1 MRKLTNIKDYDSY
14 VEHLLDESLL
24 DGSQSACNKAFLNLG
39 TITFADGSSV
49 TSREIVQ
56 AVEEAL
62 AYLRSDYRKTFIF
75 GDETLNIVYLAHSN
89 KYKTMAVDAHMNM
102 YLNAGFVF
110 HVLKMDKI
118 LIASVIM
125 HEVFHALFKHI
136 ERGKNWLVA
145 KGKPQNDQTWH
156 DTNLAADVEVNRTLT
171 KIGIIDEDRLI
182 NEIGGMYLKSNTRD
196 IVPMEQILDDEE
208 LMNKLRSMCPP
219 PADPEHPVKET
230 IRTTEEWD
238 QGYKDAW
245 TKIADLIKKHGYKK
259 VWQKLQ
265 DEGII
270 NSVGEITSKKV
281 IDDMK
286 GLEFLQVKSYTEFIN
301 EGAEEKPGQTY
312 EDGYNTAFGKLIETI
327 KQAIEGNEG
336 GGPEGPEGPEGP
348 QIKSNLK
355 NDDLPQ
361 IELPLPPGGKGGK
374 GGDGVPQNI
383 KNTNPENQKSD
394 SNSGNNDQNQ
404 DSQES
409 EGNKDHQ
416 AGSKQAGKGG
426 QGKSSDQLS
435 DSDVNQLA
443 DDIEKREQSGKS
455 HKGISDAEFGNEKQK
470 GESQG
475 NGEGKDEKDG
485 QDGTDK
491 KSIGGTGSFQEEG
504 LSDADLKESGY
515 SDEDIEEINKIREKN
530 KSKNSKERLEE
541 VVEKQKKAL
550 SSGHILKR
558 YLDAIEVESAK
569 YKNIWKKI
577 LDKFLAKR
585 TRRAGKDKATGSND
599 WLNKR
604 HIARGE
610 YAIHRKQQAQD
621 PQDINVY
628 VDVSGSVDMELLE
641 IICQSLV
648 VYMDTYQ
655 YSGINICPWA
665 STNNGVFSVDP
676 SKHKDKKEV
685 VKEIL
690 SIVSTGVEQCC
701 GGTDSKAAISAI
713 LDGVEKSLDDKR
725 KKIKDD
731 VHIVITDGYFD
742 YENIEAKMKASIQR
756 AFGRGDVSDIV
767 PKNTFWMLYDTMEQY
782 RREWENEIQ
791 KGTLIFINT
800 EVVKNNK

>member
-1 MRKLTNIKDYDSY
+1 MRKLLNIKDYDTF

-49 TSREIVQ
+49 TTREIVQ
-56 AVEEAL
+56 VVEEAL
-62 AYLRSDYRKTFIF
+62 SYLRAQYRKTFIF
-75 GDETLNIVYLAHSN
+75 GDETLNIVYLAHSK
-89 KYKTMAVDAHMNM
+89 KYKTMAVDSHMNM

-110 HVLKMDKI
+110 HNLKMDKI
-118 LIASVIM
+118 LIASVIL
-125 HEVFHALFKHI
+125 HEVFHALFNHI
-136 ERGKNWLVA
+136 ERGKNWMVS
-145 KGKPQNDQTWH
+145 KGKPQNEQAWH
-156 DTNLAADVEVNRTLT
+156 DLNLAADVEVNRTLT

-182 NEIGGMYLKSNTRD
+182 NEIKGMYLKSDTKD
-196 IVPMEQILDDEE
+196 IVPMEQILNDEV

-219 PADPEHPVKET
+219 PADPEQATKET
-230 IRTTEEWD
+230 IQTTEEWD

-245 TKIADLIKKHGYKK
+245 TKIAELIKKYGYKK

-270 NSVGEITSKKV
+270 NSVGEIISKKV

-286 GLEFLQVKSYTEFIN
+286 GLEFLQIKSYNEFIN
-301 EGAEEKPGQTY
+301 EGVEEKPGQTY
-312 EDGYNTAFGKLIETI
+312 EDGYDTAFGKLINSI
-327 KQAIEGNEG
+327 KQAIEGKDGEEG
-336 GGPEGPEGPEGP
+336 YPGPQGP

-361 IELPLPPGGKGGK
+361 IELPLPPGGDDGQ
-374 GGDGVPQNI
+374 GGDGAPENI
-383 KNTNPENQKSD
+383 KNTNPEKNKNN
-394 SNSGNNDQNQ
+394 SNDNENDGDGQ
-404 DSQES
+404 DGQGS
-409 EGNKDHQ
+409 NDHQ
-416 AGSKQAGKGG
+416 KGQKQSGKGG
-426 QGKSSDQLS
+426 QGKSSDQLT
-435 DSDVNQLA
+435 DGDVNKLT
-443 DDIEKREQSGKS
+443 DDIERRES
-455 HKGISDAEFGNEKQK
+455 HKGISDAEFGDKKQK
-470 GESQG
+470 SGSGEEQK
-475 NGEGKDEKDG
+475 E
-485 QDGTDK
+485 TDK

-504 LSDADLKESGY
+504 LSDDELRESGY
-515 SDEDIEEINKIREKN
+515 SDDDIEEINKTREKN
-530 KSKNSKERLEE
+530 KSKNSKERIEE
-541 VVEKQKKAL
+541 VIEKQKKAL
-550 SSGHILKR
+550 SDGHILKK
-558 YLDAIEVESAK
+558 YLDVIEVESSK

-599 WLNKR
+599 WLNKK

-610 YAIHRKQQAQD
+610 YGIHRKKQSQD

-641 IICQSLV
+641 IICQSLA

-665 STNNGVFSVDP
+665 SVNNGVFSVDP
-676 SKHKDKKEV
+676 SKYKDKKDV

-690 SIVSTGVEQCC
+690 AIVSTGIAQC
-701 GGTDSKAAISAI
+701 GGGTEAKAAISAI
-713 LDGVEKSLDDKR
+713 LDGVEKSLDDKK

-742 YENIEAKMKASIQR
+742 YEGIEAKMKASIQR

-767 PKNTFWMLYDTMEQY
+767 PKNTFWMLYDTDESY
-782 RREWENEIQ
+782 RKKWENEIQ

>member
-1 MRKLTNIKDYDSY
+1 MMKLTNIKDYDSY

-39 TITFADGSSV
+39 TLTFADGSSV

-56 AVEEAL
+56 AVEDAL
-62 AYLRSDYRKTFIF
+62 AYLRSEYRKTFIF

-110 HVLKMDKI
+110 HILKMDKV

-125 HEVFHALFKHI
+125 HEVFHALFDHI

-145 KGKPQNDQTWH
+145 KGKPQNEQTWH

-171 KIGIIDEDRLI
+171 KVGIIDEDRLI
-182 NEIGGMYLKSNTRD
+182 NEIKGIYLKSDTRD
-196 IVPMEQILDDEE
+196 IVPMEQILDNEE

-219 PADPEHPVKET
+219 PVDPEQSVKET
-230 IRTTEEWD
+230 IQTTEEWD

-245 TKIADLIKKHGYKK
+245 TKIADLIKKYGYKK

-286 GLEFLQVKSYTEFIN
+286 GLEFLQVKSYNEFVN

-312 EDGYNTAFGKLIETI
+312 EDGYNTAFEKLIGTI
-327 KQAIEGNEG
+327 KQAIEGNGGEEG
-336 GGPEGPEGPEGP
+336 VDQGQQGP

-361 IELPLPPGGKGGK
+361 IELPLPPGGDGGQ

-383 KNTNPENQKSD
+383 KNTNPEKNKDNSD
-394 SNSGNNDQNQ
+394 NNENDGDGQ
-404 DSQES
+404 DGQDGQES
-409 EGNKDHQ
+409 EGNKEHQ
-416 AGSKQAGKGG
+416 AGPKQAGKGG

-435 DSDVNQLA
+435 DGDVNKLA
-443 DDIEKREQSGKS
+443 DDIESRES
-455 HKGISDAEFGNEKQK
+455 HKGISDAEFDNEKQK

-475 NGEGKDEKDG
+475 SGEEQKE
-485 QDGTDK
+485 TDK

-504 LSDADLKESGY
+504 LSDDELRESGY
-515 SDEDIEEINKIREKN
+515 SDDDIEEINKTREKN

-577 LDKFLAKR
+577 LDRFLAKR

-690 SIVSTGVEQCC
+690 SIVSTGVEQCG

-742 YENIEAKMKASIQR
+742 YQDIEAKMKASIQR

-767 PKNTFWMLYDTMEQY
+767 PKNTFWMLYDTDESY
-782 RREWENEIQ
+782 RKQWENEIQ

>member
-24 DGSQSACNKAFLNLG
+24 DGSQSACNRAFLNLG
-39 TITFADGSSV
+39 TLTFADGSSV
-49 TSREIVQ
+49 TTREIVQ
-56 AVEEAL
+56 VVEDAL
-62 AYLRSDYRKTFIF
+62 AYLRSEYRKTFIF
-75 GDETLNIVYLAHSN
+75 GDETLNIVYLAHS
-89 KYKTMAVDAHMNM
+89 KRYKTMAVDAHMNM

-110 HVLKMDKI
+110 HNLKMDKV

-125 HEVFHALFKHI
+125 HEVFHALFNHI
-136 ERGKNWLVA
+136 ERGKNWMVA

-171 KIGIIDEDRLI
+171 KIGIIDEDRLV
-182 NEIGGMYLKSNTRD
+182 NEIHGIYLKSDTRD
-196 IVPMEQILDDEE
+196 IVPMEQILDDKK
-208 LMNKLRSMCPP
+208 LMDKLRSMCPP
-219 PADPEHPVKET
+219 PADPEQSTQET
-230 IRTTEEWD
+230 IQTTEEWD

-245 TKIADLIKKHGYKK
+245 TKIADLIKKYGYKK

-286 GLEFLQVKSYTEFIN
+286 GLEFLQVKSYNEFIN
-301 EGAEEKPGQTY
+301 EDVEGKPGQTY
-312 EDGYNTAFGKLIETI
+312 EDGYNTAFGKLINSI
-327 KQAIEGNEG
+327 KQAIEGKDGEEG
-336 GGPEGPEGPEGP
+336 YPGPEGPQGP

-361 IELPLPPGGKGGK
+361 IELPLPPGGDGGQ
-374 GGDGVPQNI
+374 GGDGTPENI
-383 KNTNPENQKSD
+383 KNTNPEKNKNN
-394 SNSGNNDQNQ
+394 SNDNENDGDGQ
-404 DSQES
+404 DGQDGQES
-409 EGNKDHQ
+409 NDHQ
-416 AGSKQAGKGG
+416 KGQKQSGKGG

-435 DSDVNQLA
+435 DDDVNKLA

-455 HKGISDAEFGNEKQK
+455 HKGISDTEFGNEKQK

-475 NGEGKDEKDG
+475 SGEGEKEEG
-485 QDGTDK
+485 ETDK

-504 LSDADLKESGY
+504 LSDDELRESGY
-515 SDEDIEEINKIREKN
+515 SDDDIEEINRTREKN

-541 VVEKQKKAL
+541 VIEKQKKAL

-558 YLDAIEVESAK
+558 YLDTIEVESAK

-610 YAIHRKQQAQD
+610 YGIHRKQQAQD

-665 STNNGVFSVDP
+665 SVNNGVFSVDP
-676 SKHKDKKEV
+676 SKHKDKKQV

-690 SIVSTGVEQCC
+690 SIVSTGIEQCG
-701 GGTDSKAAISAI
+701 GGTESKAAISAI

-742 YENIEAKMKASIQR
+742 YEGIEAKMKASIQR

-767 PKNTFWMLYDTMEQY
+767 PKNTFWMLYDTNESY
-782 RREWENEIQ
+782 REDWEKEIQ
-791 KGTLIFINT
+791 KGKLIFINT

>member
-1 MRKLTNIKDYDSY
+1 MRKLTNIKDYDTF

-24 DGSQSACNKAFLNLG
+24 DGSQSACNRAFLNLG

-49 TSREIVQ
+49 TTREIVQ
-56 AVEEAL
+56 VVEDAL
-62 AYLRSDYRKTFIF
+62 AYLRSEYRKTFIF
-75 GDETLNIVYLAHSN
+75 GDETLNIVYLAHSK
-89 KYKTMAVDAHMNM
+89 KYKTMAVDSHMNM

-110 HVLKMDKI
+110 HNLKMDKV

-125 HEVFHALFKHI
+125 HEVFHALFNHI
-136 ERGKNWLVA
+136 ERGKNWMVA

-182 NEIGGMYLKSNTRD
+182 KEIKGLYLKSGTRD
-196 IVPMEQILDDEE
+196 IVPMEQILDDEK

-219 PADPEHPVKET
+219 PSDPEQSTRET
-230 IRTTEEWD
+230 IQTTEEWD

-245 TKIADLIKKHGYKK
+245 TKIADLIKKYGYKK

-286 GLEFLQVKSYTEFIN
+286 GLEFLQIKSYNEFIN
-301 EGAEEKPGQTY
+301 EGVEEKPGQTY
-312 EDGYNTAFGKLIETI
+312 EDGYNTAFGKLINSI
-327 KQAIEGNEG
+327 KQAIEGKDGEEG
-336 GGPEGPEGPEGP
+336 YPGP
-348 QIKSNLK
+348 QGPRIKSNLK

-361 IELPLPPGGKGGK
+361 IELPLPPGGDEGQ
-374 GGDGVPQNI
+374 GGDGAPENI
-383 KNTNPENQKSD
+383 KNTNPEKNK
-394 SNSGNNDQNQ
+394 NNDNGGDGQ
-404 DSQES
+404 DGRGGQDGQES
-409 EGNKDHQ
+409 NGNTKSQ
-416 AGSKQAGKGG
+416 QAGKGG
-426 QGKSSDQLS
+426 QGKSSDQLT
-435 DSDVNQLA
+435 DNDVNKLA
-443 DDIEKREQSGKS
+443 DDIESRES
-455 HKGISDAEFGNEKQK
+455 HKGISDAEFGDKKQK
-470 GESQG
+470 SGSQEG
-475 NGEGKDEKDG
+475 GEGKEGQKETDE
-485 QDGTDK
+485 

-504 LSDADLKESGY
+504 LSDDELRESGY
-515 SDEDIEEINKIREKN
+515 SDGDIEEINKVREEN
-530 KSKNSKERLEE
+530 KSKNSKERIEE
-541 VVEKQKKAL
+541 VIEKQKKAL
-550 SSGHILKR
+550 SSGHILKK
-558 YLDAIEVESAK
+558 YLDTIEVESSK

-585 TRRAGKDKATGSND
+585 TRRAGKDKATGGND
-599 WLNKR
+599 WLNR
-604 HIARGE
+604 HHIARGE

-648 VYMDTYQ
+648 VYMETYQ

-665 STNNGVFSVDP
+665 SVNNGVFSVDP
-676 SKHKDKKEV
+676 SKHKDKKEI

-690 SIVSTGVEQCC
+690 AIVSTGTEQCG
-701 GGTDSKAAISAI
+701 GGTESKAAISAI

-742 YENIEAKMKASIQR
+742 YQGIEAKMKASIQR

-767 PKNTFWMLYDTMEQY
+767 PKNTFWMLYDTNESY
-782 RREWENEIQ
+782 REDWEKEIQ

>member
-1 MRKLTNIKDYDSY
+1 MKDLLNIKDYDEF

-49 TSREIVQ
+49 TTREIVQ
-56 AVEEAL
+56 AVEDAL
-62 AYLRSDYRKTFIF
+62 AYLRSDFRKTFIF
-75 GDETLNIVYLAHSN
+75 GDETLNIVYLAHSQ

-102 YLNAGFVF
+102 YLNAGFVY
-110 HVLKMDKI
+110 HILKMDKV

-125 HEVFHALFKHI
+125 HEVFHALFNHI
-136 ERGKNWLVA
+136 ERGKNWMVA
-145 KGKPQNDQTWH
+145 KGKPQNEQTWH

-171 KIGIIDEDRLI
+171 KVGIIDENRLI
-182 NEIGGMYLKSNTRD
+182 NEIQGIYLKSNTRD

-219 PADPEHPVKET
+219 PVDPEQAVKET
-230 IRTTEEWD
+230 IQTTEEWD

-245 TKIADLIKKHGYKK
+245 TKIADLIKKYGYKK

-286 GLEFLQVKSYTEFIN
+286 GLEFLQIKSYNEFIN
-301 EGAEEKPGQTY
+301 EGTEEKPGQTY
-312 EDGYNTAFGKLIETI
+312 EDGYNTAFGKLINTI
-327 KQAIEGNEG
+327 KQAIDGNEG
-336 GGPEGPEGPEGP
+336 GGGGYGSQGP
-348 QIKSNLK
+348 QIKSNLN

-361 IELPLPPGGKGGK
+361 IELPLPPDGNGGQ
-374 GGDGVPQNI
+374 GGDGMPENI
-383 KNTNPENQKSD
+383 RNTNPDDNESNSNDDSQD
-394 SNSGNNDQNQ
+394 SNNQ
-404 DSQES
+404 Y
-409 EGNKDHQ
+409 Q
-416 AGSKQAGKGG
+416 AGPKQAGQGG

-435 DSDVNQLA
+435 DDDVNKLA
-443 DDIEKREQSGKS
+443 DDIESRES

-470 GESQG
+470 GEIQG
-475 NGEGKDEKDG
+475 DGENEQKE
-485 QDGTDK
+485 TDK

-504 LSDADLKESGY
+504 LSDNELRESGY
-515 SDEDIEEINKIREKN
+515 SDDDIEEINKTREKN

-550 SSGHILKR
+550 SSSHILKR

-577 LDKFLAKR
+577 LDRFLAKN

-610 YAIHRKQQAQD
+610 YAIHRKSQAQD

-641 IICQSLV
+641 IICQSLA

-665 STNNGVFSVDP
+665 SENNGVFSVDP
-676 SKHKDKKEV
+676 SKHKDKEEV

-690 SIVSTGVEQCC
+690 AIVSTGIEQCG
-701 GGTDSKAAISAI
+701 GGTESRAMLSAI

-742 YENIEAKMKASIQR
+742 YQGIEAKMKASIQR
-756 AFGRGDVSDIV
+756 VFGRGDVSDIV
-767 PKNTFWMLYDTMEQY
+767 PKNTFWMLYDTDESY
-782 RREWENEIQ
+782 RKQWEDEIQ
-791 KGTLIFINT
+791 KGTLIFINS

>member
-1 MRKLTNIKDYDSY
+1 MRKLTNIEDYDSY

-39 TITFADGSSV
+39 TLTFADGSSV
-49 TSREIVQ
+49 TTKEIVQ

-62 AYLRSDYRKTFIF
+62 AYLRSEYRKTFIF
-75 GDETLNIVYLAHSN
+75 GDETLNIVYLAHS
-89 KYKTMAVDAHMNM
+89 KRYKTMAVDAHMNM

-110 HVLKMDKI
+110 HILKMDKV

-125 HEVFHALFKHI
+125 HEVFHALFNHI

-145 KGKPQNDQTWH
+145 KGKPQNEQTWH

-171 KIGIIDEDRLI
+171 KVGIIDEDRLI
-182 NEIGGMYLKSNTRD
+182 NEIKGIYLKSDTRD

-219 PADPEHPVKET
+219 EIDPEQSSRET
-230 IRTTEEWD
+230 IQTTEEWD
-238 QGYKDAW
+238 NGYKDAW
-245 TKIADLIKKHGYKK
+245 TKIADLIKKYGYEK

-286 GLEFLQVKSYTEFIN
+286 GLEFLQIKSYNEFVN
-301 EGAEEKPGQTY
+301 EGTKEKPGQTY
-312 EDGYNTAFGKLIETI
+312 EDGYNTAFGKLINAI

-336 GGPEGPEGPEGP
+336 GEGFRGQQGP
-348 QIKSNLK
+348 QIKSNLN

-361 IELPLPPGGKGGK
+361 IELPLPPGENSGQGE
-374 GGDGVPQNI
+374 DGAPQNI
-383 KNTNPENQKSD
+383 KNTNPNGNDDNQNGD
-394 SNSGNNDQNQ
+394 GDGQRNS
-404 DSQES
+404 
-409 EGNKDHQ
+409 DHQ
-416 AGSKQAGKGG
+416 AGPKSASQGG
-426 QGKSSDQLS
+426 SGKSSDQLS
-435 DSDVNQLA
+435 DSDVNKLA
-443 DDIEKREQSGKS
+443 DDIENREKSGKS
-455 HKGISDAEFGNEKQK
+455 HGGISDAEFGNEKQK

-475 NGEGKDEKDG
+475 SGEGEKEDG
-485 QDGTDK
+485 ETDK

-504 LSDADLKESGY
+504 LSDTDLKESGY

-558 YLDAIEVESAK
+558 YLDTIEVESAK

-577 LDKFLAKR
+577 LDRFLAKK

-610 YAIHRKQQAQD
+610 YAIHRKSQAQD

-665 STNNGVFSVDP
+665 SENNGVFSVDP
-676 SKHKDKKEV
+676 SNNKDKKEV

-690 SIVSTGVEQCC
+690 SIVSTGVEQCG

-756 AFGRGDVSDIV
+756 AFGRGDVSDTV
-767 PKNTFWMLYDTMEQY
+767 PKNTFWMLYDTDESY
-782 RREWENEIQ
+782 RRAWENEIQ

>member
-1 MRKLTNIKDYDSY
+1 MRKLTNIKDYDTF
-14 VEHLLDESLL
+14 VEHLLDEGLVF
-24 DGSQSACNKAFLNLG
+24 DESQSKCNKAFLNLG
-39 TITFADGSSV
+39 TLTFADGSSV
-49 TSREIVQ
+49 TAREIVQ
-56 AVEEAL
+56 VVEEAL
-62 AYLRSDYRKTFIF
+62 AYLRSHYRKTFIF
-75 GDETLNIVYLAHSN
+75 GDETLNIVYLAHSK
-89 KYKTMAVDAHMNM
+89 KYKTMAVDSHMNM

-110 HVLKMDKI
+110 HTLKMDKI
-118 LIASVIM
+118 LIAAVIL
-125 HEVFHALFKHI
+125 HEVFHALFNHI

-145 KGKPQNDQTWH
+145 KGKPQNEQTWH
-156 DTNLAADVEVNRTLT
+156 DLNLAADVEVNRTLT
-171 KIGIIDEDRLI
+171 KIDIINEDRLI
-182 NEIGGMYLKSNTRD
+182 NEIHGMYLKSDTRD
-196 IVPMEQILDDEE
+196 IVPMEQILDDEK

-219 PADPEHPVKET
+219 PADPEQSTRET
-230 IRTTEEWD
+230 IQTTEEWD

-245 TKIADLIKKHGYKK
+245 TKIADLIKKYGYKK

-286 GLEFLQVKSYTEFIN
+286 GLEFLQIKSYNEFIN
-301 EGAEEKPGQTY
+301 EGVEEKPGQTY
-312 EDGYNTAFGKLIETI
+312 EDGYNTALGKLINSI
-327 KQAIEGNEG
+327 KQAIEGKDGEEG
-336 GGPEGPEGPEGP
+336 YPGPQGP

-361 IELPLPPGGKGGK
+361 IELPLPPGGDGGQ
-374 GGDGVPQNI
+374 GGDGTPENI
-383 KNTNPENQKSD
+383 KNTNPEKNK
-394 SNSGNNDQNQ
+394 NNDNDGDGQ
-404 DSQES
+404 DGQDGQES
-409 EGNKDHQ
+409 NDHQ
-416 AGSKQAGKGG
+416 KGQKQSGKGG
-426 QGKSSDQLS
+426 QGKSSDQLT
-435 DSDVNQLA
+435 DGDVNKLA

-455 HKGISDAEFGNEKQK
+455 HKGISDAEFGNKKQK
-470 GESQG
+470 SGSQES
-475 NGEGKDEKDG
+475 GEGEKEEG
-485 QDGTDK
+485 ETDK

-504 LSDADLKESGY
+504 LSDDELRESGY
-515 SDEDIEEINKIREKN
+515 SDGDIEEINKVREKN
-530 KSKNSKERLEE
+530 KSKNSKERIEE
-541 VVEKQKKAL
+541 VIEKQKKEF

-599 WLNKR
+599 WMNKR
-604 HIARGE
+604 RMAATGE
-610 YAIHRKQQAQD
+610 YAFNRKKQSQD

-641 IICQSLV
+641 IICQSLA

-665 STNNGVFSVDP
+665 SVNNGVFSVDP
-676 SKHKDKKEV
+676 SKHKDKKAV

-690 SIVSTGVEQCC
+690 AIVSTGEKQC
-701 GGTDSKAAISAI
+701 GGGTESKAAISAI

-742 YENIEAKMKASIQR
+742 YQGIEAKMKASIKN

-767 PKNTFWMLYDTMEQY
+767 PKNTFWMLYDTDE
-782 RREWENEIQ
+782 RNRDRWEKEIQ

>member
-1 MRKLTNIKDYDSY
+1 MKDLLNIKDYDEF

-24 DGSQSACNKAFLNLG
+24 DGSQSACNRAFLNLG

-49 TSREIVQ
+49 TTREIVQ
-56 AVEEAL
+56 VVEDAL
-62 AYLRSDYRKTFIF
+62 AYLRSDFRKTFIF
-75 GDETLNIVYLAHSN
+75 GDETLNIVYLAHSQ

-102 YLNAGFVF
+102 YLNAGFVY
-110 HVLKMDKI
+110 HILKMDKV

-125 HEVFHALFKHI
+125 HEVFHALFNHI
-136 ERGKNWLVA
+136 ERGKNWMVA
-145 KGKPQNDQTWH
+145 KGKPQNEQTWH

-171 KIGIIDEDRLI
+171 KVGIIDEDRLI
-182 NEIGGMYLKSNTRD
+182 NEIQGIYLKSNTRD

-219 PADPEHPVKET
+219 PVDPEQAVKET
-230 IRTTEEWD
+230 IQTTEEWD

-245 TKIADLIKKHGYKK
+245 TKIADLIKKYGYKK

-286 GLEFLQVKSYTEFIN
+286 GLEFLQVKSYNEFIN
-301 EGAEEKPGQTY
+301 EGTEEKPGQTY
-312 EDGYNTAFGKLIETI
+312 EDGYNTAFEKLINTI
-327 KQAIEGNEG
+327 KQVIEGNEG
-336 GGPEGPEGPEGP
+336 GGGGGSQGP
-348 QIKSNLK
+348 QIKSNLN

-361 IELPLPPGGKGGK
+361 IELPLPPGGNGGQ

-383 KNTNPENQKSD
+383 KNTNPDDNEYNSD
-394 SNSGNNDQNQ
+394 GDNQ
-404 DSQES
+404 DIDSQDNS
-409 EGNKDHQ
+409 NHQ
-416 AGSKQAGKGG
+416 TGPKQAGQGG

-435 DSDVNQLA
+435 DDDVNKLA
-443 DDIEKREQSGKS
+443 DDIESRES
-455 HKGISDAEFGNEKQK
+455 HKGISDAEFGK

-475 NGEGKDEKDG
+475 DGENEQKE
-485 QDGTDK
+485 TDK

-504 LSDADLKESGY
+504 LSDNELKESGY
-515 SDEDIEEINKIREKN
+515 SDEDIEEINKTREKN

-577 LDKFLAKR
+577 LDRFLAKN

-610 YAIHRKQQAQD
+610 YAIHRKSQAQD

-641 IICQSLV
+641 IICQSLA

-665 STNNGVFSVDP
+665 SENNGVFSVDP

-690 SIVSTGVEQCC
+690 AIVSTGIEQCG
-701 GGTDSKAAISAI
+701 GGTESKAMISAM

-742 YENIEAKMKASIQR
+742 YQGIEAKMKASIQR

-767 PKNTFWMLYDTMEQY
+767 PKNTFWMLYDTDESY
-782 RREWENEIQ
+782 RKQWENEIE
-791 KGTLIFINT
+791 KGTLIFINS

>member
-1 MRKLTNIKDYDSY
+1 MRELLNIKDYDTF
-14 VEHLLDESLL
+14 VEHLLDEGLVY
-24 DGSQSACNKAFLNLG
+24 DNSQSTCNKAFLNLG

-49 TSREIVQ
+49 TTREIIQV
-56 AVEEAL
+56 VEEAL
-62 AYLRSDYRKTFIF
+62 SYLRSQYRKTFIF
-75 GDETLNIVYLAHSN
+75 GDETLNIVYLAHSQ

-110 HVLKMDKI
+110 HALKMDKI
-118 LIASVIM
+118 LIASVIL
-125 HEVFHALFKHI
+125 HEVFHALFNHI

-145 KGKPQNDQTWH
+145 KGKPKNEQAWH

-171 KIGIIDEDRLI
+171 KIGIIDEDRLV
-182 NEIGGMYLKSNTRD
+182 NEIHGIYLKSDTRD
-196 IVPMEQILDDEE
+196 IVPMEQILDDEK

-219 PADPEHPVKET
+219 PADPEQSTQET
-230 IRTTEEWD
+230 IQTTEEWD

-245 TKIADLIKKHGYKK
+245 TKIADLIKKYGYKK

-286 GLEFLQVKSYTEFIN
+286 GLEFLQIKSYNEFIN
-301 EGAEEKPGQTY
+301 EGVEEKPGQTY
-312 EDGYNTAFGKLIETI
+312 EDGYNTAFGKLINSI
-327 KQAIEGNEG
+327 KQAIEGKDGEEG
-336 GGPEGPEGPEGP
+336 YPGPQGP

-361 IELPLPPGGKGGK
+361 IELPLPPGGDGGQ
-374 GGDGVPQNI
+374 GGDGTPENI
-383 KNTNPENQKSD
+383 KNTNPEQNKNN
-394 SNSGNNDQNQ
+394 SNENDGDGQ
-404 DSQES
+404 DGQES
-409 EGNKDHQ
+409 NDHQ
-416 AGSKQAGKGG
+416 KGQKQSGKGG
-426 QGKSSDQLS
+426 QGKSSDQLT
-435 DSDVNQLA
+435 DGDVNKLA

-475 NGEGKDEKDG
+475 SGEGEKEEG
-485 QDGTDK
+485 ETDK
-491 KSIGGTGSFQEEG
+491 KSIGGTGSSQEEG
-504 LSDADLKESGY
+504 LSDDELRESGY
-515 SDEDIEEINKIREKN
+515 SDNDIEEINKTREKN

-541 VVEKQKKAL
+541 VIEKQKKAL
-550 SSGHILKR
+550 SDGHILKR
-558 YLDAIEVESAK
+558 YLDVIEVESAK

-599 WLNKR
+599 WLNKKR
-604 HIARGE
+604 IAMGE
-610 YAIHRKQQAQD
+610 YGIHHKKQSQD

-628 VDVSGSVDMELLE
+628 VDVSQSVDEELLE

-676 SKHKDKKEV
+676 SKYKDKKQV

-690 SIVSTGVEQCC
+690 AIVSTGEKQC
-701 GGTDSKAAISAI
+701 GGGTESKAAISAM
-713 LDGVEKSLDDKR
+713 LDDIEKSLDDKR

-742 YENIEAKMKASIQR
+742 YEGIESKMKESIKN
-756 AFGRGDVSDIV
+756 AFNRGDVSDIV
-767 PKNTFWMLYDTMEQY
+767 PKNTFWMLYDTDE
-782 RREWENEIQ
+782 RNREGWEKEIQ

-800 EVVKNNK
+800 EVVKKNK

>member
-1 MRKLTNIKDYDSY
+1 MRKLLNIKDYDTF

-49 TSREIVQ
+49 TTREIVQ
-56 AVEEAL
+56 VVEDAL
-62 AYLRSDYRKTFIF
+62 AYLRSEYRKTFIF
-75 GDETLNIVYLAHSN
+75 GDETLNIVYLAHSK
-89 KYKTMAVDAHMNM
+89 KYKTMAVDSHMNM

-110 HVLKMDKI
+110 HNLKMDKI
-118 LIASVIM
+118 LIASVIL
-125 HEVFHALFKHI
+125 HEVFHALFNHI

-171 KIGIIDEDRLI
+171 KIKIIDEDRLI
-182 NEIGGMYLKSNTRD
+182 NEIHGIYLKSDTRD

-219 PADPEHPVKET
+219 PADPEQAVKET

-245 TKIADLIKKHGYKK
+245 TKIADLIKKYGYKK

-286 GLEFLQVKSYTEFIN
+286 GLEFLQIKSYNEFIN
-301 EGAEEKPGQTY
+301 EGVEEKPGQTY
-312 EDGYNTAFGKLIETI
+312 EDGYNTAFGKLINSI
-327 KQAIEGNEG
+327 RQAIEGKDGEEG
-336 GGPEGPEGPEGP
+336 YPGPQGP

-361 IELPLPPGGKGGK
+361 IELPLPPGGDGGQ
-374 GGDGVPQNI
+374 GGDGTPENI
-383 KNTNPENQKSD
+383 KNTNPEKNKNN
-394 SNSGNNDQNQ
+394 SNDNENDGDGQ
-404 DSQES
+404 DGQDGQES
-409 EGNKDHQ
+409 NDHQ
-416 AGSKQAGKGG
+416 KGQKQSGKGG
-426 QGKSSDQLS
+426 QGKSSDQLT
-435 DSDVNQLA
+435 DGDVNKLA
-443 DDIEKREQSGKS
+443 DDIESRES
-455 HKGISDAEFGNEKQK
+455 HKGISDAEFGDKKQK
-470 GESQG
+470 SGS
-475 NGEGKDEKDG
+475 GEGQKE
-485 QDGTDK
+485 TDK

-504 LSDADLKESGY
+504 LSDDELRESGY
-515 SDEDIEEINKIREKN
+515 SDDDIEEINKTREKN
-530 KSKNSKERLEE
+530 KSKNSKERIEE
-541 VVEKQKKAL
+541 VIEKQKKAL
-550 SSGHILKR
+550 SDGHILKK
-558 YLDAIEVESAK
+558 YLDVIEVESAK
-569 YKNIWKKI
+569 YKNVWKKI

-599 WLNKR
+599 WLNKK

-610 YAIHRKQQAQD
+610 YGIHHKKQSQD

-641 IICQSLV
+641 IICQSLA

-676 SKHKDKKEV
+676 SKHKDKKEI

-690 SIVSTGVEQCC
+690 AIVSTGTEQCG
-701 GGTDSKAAISAI
+701 GGTESKAAISAI
-713 LDGVEKSLDDKR
+713 LDGVEKSLDDKK

-742 YENIEAKMKASIQR
+742 YQGIEAKMKASIKN

-767 PKNTFWMLYDTMEQY
+767 PKNTFWMLYDTDESY
-782 RREWENEIQ
+782 REGWEKEIQ

-800 EVVKNNK
+800 EVVKKNK

>member
-1 MRKLTNIKDYDSY
+1 MRKLLNIKDYDTF

-49 TSREIVQ
+49 TTREIVQ
-56 AVEEAL
+56 VVEDAL
-62 AYLRSDYRKTFIF
+62 AYLRSEYRKTCIF
-75 GDETLNIVYLAHSN
+75 GDEPLNIVYLAHSK
-89 KYKTMAVDAHMNM
+89 KYKTMAVDSHMNM

-110 HVLKMDKI
+110 HNLKMDKI
-118 LIASVIM
+118 LIASVIL
-125 HEVFHALFKHI
+125 HEVFHALFNHI

-171 KIGIIDEDRLI
+171 KIKIIDEDRLI
-182 NEIGGMYLKSNTRD
+182 NEIHGIYLKSDTRD

-219 PADPEHPVKET
+219 PADPEQAVKET
-230 IRTTEEWD
+230 IQTTEEWD

-245 TKIADLIKKHGYKK
+245 TKIADLIKKYGYKK

-270 NSVGEITSKKV
+270 NSVGKITSKKV

-286 GLEFLQVKSYTEFIN
+286 GLEFLQIKSYNEFIN
-301 EGAEEKPGQTY
+301 EGVEEKPGQTY
-312 EDGYNTAFGKLIETI
+312 EDGYNTAFGKLINSI
-327 KQAIEGNEG
+327 RQAIEGKDGEEG
-336 GGPEGPEGPEGP
+336 YPGP
-348 QIKSNLK
+348 QGPRIKSNLK

-361 IELPLPPGGKGGK
+361 IELPLPPGGDDGQ
-374 GGDGVPQNI
+374 GGDGAPENI
-383 KNTNPENQKSD
+383 KNTNPEKNKNN
-394 SNSGNNDQNQ
+394 SNDNENDGDGQ
-404 DSQES
+404 DGQDGQES
-409 EGNKDHQ
+409 NDHQ
-416 AGSKQAGKGG
+416 KGQKQSGKGG
-426 QGKSSDQLS
+426 QGKSSDQLT
-435 DSDVNQLA
+435 DGDVNKLA
-443 DDIEKREQSGKS
+443 DDIESRES
-455 HKGISDAEFGNEKQK
+455 HKGISDAEFGDKKQK
-470 GESQG
+470 SGS
-475 NGEGKDEKDG
+475 GEGQKE
-485 QDGTDK
+485 TDK

-504 LSDADLKESGY
+504 LSDDELRESGY
-515 SDEDIEEINKIREKN
+515 SDDDIEEINKTREKN
-530 KSKNSKERLEE
+530 KSKNSKERIEE
-541 VVEKQKKAL
+541 VIEKQKKAL
-550 SSGHILKR
+550 SSGHILKK

-569 YKNIWKKI
+569 YKNVWKKI

-599 WLNKR
+599 WLNKKR
-604 HIARGE
+604 IAMGE
-610 YAIHRKQQAQD
+610 YGIHHKKQSQD

-641 IICQSLV
+641 IICQSLA
-648 VYMDTYQ
+648 VYMETYQ

-665 STNNGVFSVDP
+665 SVNNGVFSVDP
-676 SKHKDKKEV
+676 SKYKDKKQV

-690 SIVSTGVEQCC
+690 AIVSTGIEQCG
-701 GGTDSKAAISAI
+701 GGTESKAAISAI

-742 YENIEAKMKASIQR
+742 YQGIEAKMKASIKN

-767 PKNTFWMLYDTMEQY
+767 PKNTFWMLYDTDESH
-782 RREWENEIQ
+782 RKAWEDEIQ

-800 EVVKNNK
+800 EVVKKNK

>member
-1 MRKLTNIKDYDSY
+1 MSLRKLTNIKDYDTF
-14 VEHLLDESLL
+14 VEHLLDERLVY
-24 DGSQSACNKAFLNLG
+24 DDSQSACNRAFLNLG

-49 TSREIVQ
+49 TTREIVQ
-56 AVEEAL
+56 VVEDAL
-62 AYLRSDYRKTFIF
+62 AYLRSQYRKTFIF
-75 GDETLNIVYLAHSN
+75 GDETLNIVYLAHSK
-89 KYKTMAVDAHMNM
+89 KYKTMAVDSHMNM

-110 HVLKMDKI
+110 HNLKMDKI
-118 LIASVIM
+118 LIAAVIL
-125 HEVFHALFKHI
+125 HEVFHALFNHI

-145 KGKPQNDQTWH
+145 KGKPQNEQTWH
-156 DTNLAADVEVNRTLT
+156 DLNLAADVEVNRTLI
-171 KIGIIDEDRLI
+171 KIEIIKEDRLI
-182 NEIGGMYLKSNTRD
+182 NEIHGMYLKSDTRD
-196 IVPMEQILDDEE
+196 IVPMEQILDDEK

-219 PADPEHPVKET
+219 PSDPEQAAKET
-230 IRTTEEWD
+230 IQTTEEWD

-245 TKIADLIKKHGYKK
+245 TKIADLIKKYGYKK

-286 GLEFLQVKSYTEFIN
+286 GLEFLQIKSYNEFIN
-301 EGAEEKPGQTY
+301 EGVEEKPGQTY
-312 EDGYNTAFGKLIETI
+312 EDGYNTALGKLINSI
-327 KQAIEGNEG
+327 KQAIEGKDGEEG
-336 GGPEGPEGPEGP
+336 YPGPQGP

-361 IELPLPPGGKGGK
+361 IELPLPPGGDGGQ
-374 GGDGVPQNI
+374 GGDGTPENI
-383 KNTNPENQKSD
+383 KNTNPEKNK
-394 SNSGNNDQNQ
+394 NNDNDGDGQ
-404 DSQES
+404 DGQDGQES
-409 EGNKDHQ
+409 NDHQ
-416 AGSKQAGKGG
+416 KGQKQSGKGG
-426 QGKSSDQLS
+426 QGKSSDQLT
-435 DSDVNQLA
+435 DGDVNKLA

-470 GESQG
+470 SGSQES
-475 NGEGKDEKDG
+475 GEGKEG
-485 QDGTDK
+485 QKETDK

-504 LSDADLKESGY
+504 LSDDELRESGY
-515 SDEDIEEINKIREKN
+515 SDGDIEEINKVREKN
-530 KSKNSKERLEE
+530 KSKNSKERIEE
-541 VVEKQKKAL
+541 VIEKQKKAL

-577 LDKFLAKR
+577 LDKFLAKN

-599 WLNKR
+599 WLNKK

-610 YAIHRKQQAQD
+610 YGIHRKKQSQD

-628 VDVSGSVDMELLE
+628 VDVSRSVDEELLE

-676 SKHKDKKEV
+676 SKYKDKKQV

-690 SIVSTGVEQCC
+690 AIVSTGEKQC
-701 GGTDSKAAISAI
+701 GGGTELRAAISAM
-713 LDGVEKSLDDKR
+713 LDGIEKSLDDKR

-742 YENIEAKMKASIQR
+742 YDGIEAKMKESIKN
-756 AFGRGDVSDIV
+756 AFNRGDVSDIV
-767 PKNTFWMLYDTMEQY
+767 PKNTFWMLYDTDE
-782 RREWENEIQ
+782 RNREGWEKEIQ

>member
-1 MRKLTNIKDYDSY
+1 MRKLMNIKDYDSY

-24 DGSQSACNKAFLNLG
+24 DGSQSACNRAFLNLG
-39 TITFADGSSV
+39 TLTFADGSSI
-49 TSREIVQ
+49 TTREIVQ
-56 AVEEAL
+56 VVEDAL
-62 AYLRSDYRKTFIF
+62 AYLRSEYRKTFIF
-75 GDETLNIVYLAHSN
+75 GDETLNIVYLAHS
-89 KYKTMAVDAHMNM
+89 KRYKTMAVDAHMNM

-110 HVLKMDKI
+110 HNLKMDKV

-125 HEVFHALFKHI
+125 HEVFHALFNHI
-136 ERGKNWLVA
+136 ERGKNWMVA
-145 KGKPQNDQTWH
+145 KGKPQNDQVWH

-182 NEIGGMYLKSNTRD
+182 NEIKGIYLKSDTRD
-196 IVPMEQILDDEE
+196 IVPMEQILDDEK

-219 PADPEHPVKET
+219 PADPEQAVKET
-230 IRTTEEWD
+230 IQTTEEWD

-245 TKIADLIKKHGYKK
+245 TKIADLIKKYGYKK

-286 GLEFLQVKSYTEFIN
+286 GLEFLQIKSYNEFIN
-301 EGAEEKPGQTY
+301 EGVEEKPGQTY
-312 EDGYNTAFGKLIETI
+312 EDGYNTAFGKLINSI
-327 KQAIEGNEG
+327 KQVIEGKDGEEG
-336 GGPEGPEGPEGP
+336 YPGP
-348 QIKSNLK
+348 QGPRIKSNLK

-361 IELPLPPGGKGGK
+361 IELPLPPGGDEGQ
-374 GGDGVPQNI
+374 GGDGAPENI
-383 KNTNPENQKSD
+383 KNTNPEKNK
-394 SNSGNNDQNQ
+394 NNDNNGDGQ
-404 DSQES
+404 DGRGGQDGQES
-409 EGNKDHQ
+409 NGNTKSQ
-416 AGSKQAGKGG
+416 QAGKGG
-426 QGKSSDQLS
+426 QGKSSDQLT
-435 DSDVNQLA
+435 DNDVNKLA
-443 DDIEKREQSGKS
+443 DDIESRES
-455 HKGISDAEFGNEKQK
+455 HKGISDAEFGDKKQK
-470 GESQG
+470 LGSQEG
-475 NGEGKDEKDG
+475 GEGKEGQKETDE
-485 QDGTDK
+485 

-504 LSDADLKESGY
+504 LSDDELRESGY
-515 SDEDIEEINKIREKN
+515 SDDDIEEINKIREQN
-530 KSKNSKERLEE
+530 KSKNSKERIEE
-541 VVEKQKKAL
+541 VIEKQKKAL
-550 SSGHILKR
+550 PSGHILKK

-569 YKNIWKKI
+569 YKNVWKKI

-641 IICQSLV
+641 IICQSLA

-676 SKHKDKKEV
+676 SKYKDKKQV

-690 SIVSTGVEQCC
+690 AIVSTGIDMC
-701 GGTDSKAAISAI
+701 GGGTESKAAISAI
-713 LDGVEKSLDDKR
+713 LDGVEKSLDDKK

-742 YENIEAKMKASIQR
+742 YQGIEAKMKASIKN

-767 PKNTFWMLYDTMEQY
+767 PKNTFWMLYDTDE
-782 RREWENEIQ
+782 RNREGWEKEIQ

-800 EVVKNNK
+800 EVVKKNK

>member
-1 MRKLTNIKDYDSY
+1 MRELLNIKDYDTF

-24 DGSQSACNKAFLNLG
+24 DGSQSACNRAFLNLG

-49 TSREIVQ
+49 TTREIVQ
-56 AVEEAL
+56 VVEDAL
-62 AYLRSDYRKTFIF
+62 AYLRSEYRKTFIF
-75 GDETLNIVYLAHSN
+75 GDETLNIVYLAHSK
-89 KYKTMAVDAHMNM
+89 KYKTMAVDSHMNM

-110 HVLKMDKI
+110 HNLKMDKV

-125 HEVFHALFKHI
+125 HEVFHALFNHI
-136 ERGKNWLVA
+136 ERGKNWMVA

-182 NEIGGMYLKSNTRD
+182 NEIKGIYLKSNTRD

-219 PADPEHPVKET
+219 PADPEQAVKET
-230 IRTTEEWD
+230 IQTTEEWD

-245 TKIADLIKKHGYKK
+245 TKIADLIKKYGYKK

-286 GLEFLQVKSYTEFIN
+286 GLEFLQIKSYNEFVN
-301 EGAEEKPGQTY
+301 ESVEEKPGQTY
-312 EDGYNTAFGKLIETI
+312 EDGYNTAFGKLINTI
-327 KQAIEGNEG
+327 KSIMDGNEG
-336 GGPEGPEGPEGP
+336 DGGDDLQVPQGP

-361 IELPLPPGGKGGK
+361 IELPLPPGGDGGQ
-374 GGDGVPQNI
+374 GGDGTPENI
-383 KNTNPENQKSD
+383 KNTNPEQNKNN
-394 SNSGNNDQNQ
+394 SNDNENDGDGQ
-404 DSQES
+404 DGQDGQES
-409 EGNKDHQ
+409 DDNKK
-416 AGSKQAGKGG
+416 SKQAGKGG
-426 QGKSSDQLS
+426 QGKSSDQLT
-435 DSDVNQLA
+435 DDDVNKLA
-443 DDIEKREQSGKS
+443 DDIESRES
-455 HKGISDAEFGNEKQK
+455 HKGISDAEFGDKKQK
-470 GESQG
+470 SGSQESGEEK
-475 NGEGKDEKDG
+475 EGQKE
-485 QDGTDK
+485 TDK

-504 LSDADLKESGY
+504 LSDDELRESGY
-515 SDEDIEEINKIREKN
+515 SDDDIEEINKTREKN

-541 VVEKQKKAL
+541 VIEKQKKVL
-550 SSGHILKR
+550 SSGHILKK
-558 YLDAIEVESAK
+558 YLDVIEVESAK

-628 VDVSGSVDMELLE
+628 VDVSGSVDVELLE
-641 IICQSLV
+641 IISQSLV

-676 SKHKDKKEV
+676 SKHKDKKAV

-690 SIVSTGVEQCC
+690 AIVSTGINQC
-701 GGTDSKAAISAI
+701 GGGTESKAVISAM
-713 LDGVEKSLDDKR
+713 LDGIEKSLDDKR

-742 YENIEAKMKASIQR
+742 HQGIEAKMKVSIQR

-767 PKNTFWMLYDTMEQY
+767 PKNTFWMLYDTDESY
-782 RREWENEIQ
+782 RKAWEDEIK

>member
-24 DGSQSACNKAFLNLG
+24 DGSQSACNRAFLNLG
-39 TITFADGSSV
+39 TLTFADGSSV
-49 TSREIVQ
+49 TTREIVQ
-56 AVEEAL
+56 VVEDAL
-62 AYLRSDYRKTFIF
+62 AYLRSEYRKTFIF
-75 GDETLNIVYLAHSN
+75 GDETLNIVYLAHS
-89 KYKTMAVDAHMNM
+89 KRYKTMAVDAHMNM

-110 HVLKMDKI
+110 HNLKMDKV

-125 HEVFHALFKHI
+125 HEVFHALFNHI
-136 ERGKNWLVA
+136 ERGKNWMVA

-171 KIGIIDEDRLI
+171 KIGIIDEDRLV
-182 NEIGGMYLKSNTRD
+182 NEIHGIYLKSDTRD
-196 IVPMEQILDDEE
+196 IVPMEQILDDKK
-208 LMNKLRSMCPP
+208 LMDKLRSMCPP
-219 PADPEHPVKET
+219 PADPEQSTQET
-230 IRTTEEWD
+230 IQTTEEWD

-245 TKIADLIKKHGYKK
+245 TKIADLIKKYGYKK

-286 GLEFLQVKSYTEFIN
+286 GLEFLQVKSYNEFIN
-301 EGAEEKPGQTY
+301 EDVEGKPGQTY
-312 EDGYNTAFGKLIETI
+312 EDGYNTAFGKLINSI
-327 KQAIEGNEG
+327 KQAIEGKDGEEG
-336 GGPEGPEGPEGP
+336 YPGPEGPQGP

-361 IELPLPPGGKGGK
+361 IELPLPPGGDGGQ
-374 GGDGVPQNI
+374 GGDGTPENI
-383 KNTNPENQKSD
+383 KNTNPEKNKNN
-394 SNSGNNDQNQ
+394 SNDNENDGDGQ
-404 DSQES
+404 DGQDGQES
-409 EGNKDHQ
+409 NEHQ
-416 AGSKQAGKGG
+416 KGQKQSGKGG
-426 QGKSSDQLS
+426 QGKSSDQLT
-435 DSDVNQLA
+435 DGDVNKLA

-455 HKGISDAEFGNEKQK
+455 HKGISDTEFGNEKQK

-475 NGEGKDEKDG
+475 SGEGEKEEG
-485 QDGTDK
+485 ETDK

-504 LSDADLKESGY
+504 LSDDELRESGY
-515 SDEDIEEINKIREKN
+515 SDDDIEEINMTREKN

-541 VVEKQKKAL
+541 VIEKQKKAL

-558 YLDAIEVESAK
+558 YLDTIEVESAK

-610 YAIHRKQQAQD
+610 YGIHRKQQAQD

-665 STNNGVFSVDP
+665 SVNNGVFSVDP
-676 SKHKDKKEV
+676 SKHKDKKQV

-690 SIVSTGVEQCC
+690 SIVSTGIEQCG
-701 GGTDSKAAISAI
+701 GGTESKAAISAI

-742 YENIEAKMKASIQR
+742 YEGIEAKMKASIQR

-767 PKNTFWMLYDTMEQY
+767 PKNTFWMLYDTNESY
-782 RREWENEIQ
+782 REDWEKEIQ
-791 KGTLIFINT
+791 KGKLIFINT

>member
-1 MRKLTNIKDYDSY
+1 MWKLTNIKDYDTF
-14 VEHLLDESLL
+14 VEHLLDEGLVY
-24 DGSQSACNKAFLNLG
+24 DDSQSTCNRAFLNLG

-49 TSREIVQ
+49 TTREIIQV
-56 AVEEAL
+56 VEDAL
-62 AYLRSDYRKTFIF
+62 AHLRSEYRKTFIF
-75 GDETLNIVYLAHSN
+75 GDETLNIVYLAHSQ
-89 KYKTMAVDAHMNM
+89 KYKTMAVDSHMNM

-110 HVLKMDKI
+110 HNLKMDKV

-125 HEVFHALFKHI
+125 HEVFHALFNHI
-136 ERGKNWLVA
+136 ERGKNWMVA
-145 KGKPQNDQTWH
+145 KGKPNNKQNWH
-156 DTNLAADVEVNRTLT
+156 DLNLAADVEVNRILT

-182 NEIGGMYLKSNTRD
+182 KEIKGLYLKSDTRD
-196 IVPMEQILDDEE
+196 IVPMEQILNDEA

-219 PADPEHPVKET
+219 PPADPEQATKET
-230 IRTTEEWD
+230 IQTTEEWD

-245 TKIADLIKKHGYKK
+245 TKIADLIKKYGYKK

-286 GLEFLQVKSYTEFIN
+286 GLEFLQIKSYNEFIN
-301 EGAEEKPGQTY
+301 EGVEEKSGQTY
-312 EDGYNTAFGKLIETI
+312 EDGYNTAFGKLINSI
-327 KQAIEGNEG
+327 KQAIEGKDGEEG
-336 GGPEGPEGPEGP
+336 YPGP
-348 QIKSNLK
+348 QGPRIKSNLK

-361 IELPLPPGGKGGK
+361 IELPLPPGGDEGQ
-374 GGDGVPQNI
+374 GGDGAPENI
-383 KNTNPENQKSD
+383 KNTNPEKNKNN
-394 SNSGNNDQNQ
+394 SNDNDGDGQ
-404 DSQES
+404 DGQDGQES
-409 EGNKDHQ
+409 NNNTKSQ
-416 AGSKQAGKGG
+416 QAGKGG
-426 QGKSSDQLS
+426 QGKSSDQLT
-435 DSDVNQLA
+435 DNDVNKLA
-443 DDIEKREQSGKS
+443 DDIESRES
-455 HKGISDAEFGNEKQK
+455 HKGISDAEFGDKKQK
-470 GESQG
+470 SGSQEG
-475 NGEGKDEKDG
+475 GEGKEGQKETDE
-485 QDGTDK
+485 

-504 LSDADLKESGY
+504 LSDDELRESGY
-515 SDEDIEEINKIREKN
+515 SDDDIEEINKVREQN

-541 VVEKQKKAL
+541 VIEKQKKVL
-550 SSGHILKR
+550 SSGHILRK
-558 YLDAIEVESAK
+558 YLDVIEVESSK

-599 WLNKR
+599 WLNR
-604 HIARGE
+604 HHIARGE

-648 VYMDTYQ
+648 VYMETYQ

-665 STNNGVFSVDP
+665 SVNNGVFSVDP
-676 SKHKDKKEV
+676 SKHKDKKEI

-690 SIVSTGVEQCC
+690 AIVSTGTEQCG
-701 GGTDSKAAISAI
+701 GGTESKAAISAI

-742 YENIEAKMKASIQR
+742 YEGIEAKMKASIQR

-767 PKNTFWMLYDTMEQY
+767 PKNTFWMLYDTDESY
-782 RREWENEIQ
+782 REGWEKEIQ
-791 KGTLIFINT
+791 KGTLLFINT

>member
-1 MRKLTNIKDYDSY
+1 MMKLTNIKDYDSY

-145 KGKPQNDQTWH
+145 KGKPQNEQTWH

-171 KIGIIDEDRLI
+171 KVGIIDEDRLI
-182 NEIGGMYLKSNTRD
+182 NEIQGIYLKSDTRD
-196 IVPMEQILDDEE
+196 IVPMEQILDNEE

-219 PADPEHPVKET
+219 PVDPEQAVKET
-230 IRTTEEWD
+230 IQTTEEWD

-245 TKIADLIKKHGYKK
+245 TKIAELIKKYGYKK

-286 GLEFLQVKSYTEFIN
+286 GLEFLQVKSYNEFIN
-301 EGAEEKPGQTY
+301 EGVEEKPGQTY

-327 KQAIEGNEG
+327 KQAIEGNYGGEEG
-336 GGPEGPEGPEGP
+336 EGQGQQGP

-361 IELPLPPGGKGGK
+361 IELPLPPGGNGGQ
-374 GGDGVPQNI
+374 GGDGAPQNI
-383 KNTNPENQKSD
+383 KNTNPDDNK
-394 SNSGNNDQNQ
+394 SNSNG
-404 DSQES
+404 DSQDDS
-409 EGNKDHQ
+409 SQDGNSQDNSDHQ
-416 AGSKQAGKGG
+416 KGQKQSGKGG

-435 DSDVNQLA
+435 DSDVNKLA
-443 DDIEKREQSGKS
+443 DDIDKKEKNWES

-470 GESQG
+470 GESQRS
-475 NGEGKDEKDG
+475 GEGEKEDG
-485 QDGTDK
+485 ETDK

-558 YLDAIEVESAK
+558 YLEAIEVESSK

-577 LDKFLAKR
+577 LDRFLAKK

-676 SKHKDKKEV
+676 SKHKEKNEV

-690 SIVSTGVEQCC
+690 AIVSTGIEQCG
-701 GGTDSKAAISAI
+701 GGTDSSAAISAI
-713 LDGVEKSLDDKR
+713 LDGIEKSLDDKR

-767 PKNTFWMLYDTMEQY
+767 PKNTFWMLYDTMEPY
-782 RREWENEIQ
+782 RTSWENEIE

>member
-39 TITFADGSSV
+39 TLTFADGSSV

-56 AVEEAL
+56 AVEDAL
-62 AYLRSDYRKTFIF
+62 AYLRSEYRKTFIF
-75 GDETLNIVYLAHSN
+75 GDETLNIVYLAHS
-89 KYKTMAVDAHMNM
+89 KRYKTMAVDAHMNM

-110 HVLKMDKI
+110 HILKMDKV

-125 HEVFHALFKHI
+125 HEVFHALFDHI

-145 KGKPQNDQTWH
+145 KGKPQNEQTWH

-182 NEIGGMYLKSNTRD
+182 NEINGIYLKSDTRD
-196 IVPMEQILDDEE
+196 IVPMEQILDNEE

-219 PADPEHPVKET
+219 PVDPEQASKET
-230 IRTTEEWD
+230 IQTTEEWD

-245 TKIADLIKKHGYKK
+245 TKIADLIKKYGYEK
-259 VWQKLQ
+259 VWKKLQ

-270 NSVGEITSKKV
+270 NSVGEIVSKKV
-281 IDDMK
+281 IDNMK
-286 GLEFLQVKSYTEFIN
+286 DLEFLQVKSYNEFVN

-312 EDGYNTAFGKLIETI
+312 EGGYNTAFRKLIETI
-327 KQAIEGNEG
+327 KQVIEGNDGGEEG
-336 GGPEGPEGPEGP
+336 GGDGPQGP

-361 IELPLPPGGKGGK
+361 IELPLPPGGGDGQ
-374 GGDGVPQNI
+374 GGDGMPENI
-383 KNTNPENQKSD
+383 KNTNPEKNND
-394 SNSGNNDQNQ
+394 NPGNNENDGDGQ
-404 DSQES
+404 DGQES
-409 EGNKDHQ
+409 EGNKEHQ
-416 AGSKQAGKGG
+416 AGPQQAGKGG

-435 DSDVNQLA
+435 DGDVNKLA
-443 DDIEKREQSGKS
+443 DDIESRES

-475 NGEGKDEKDG
+475 SGEDEKEEG
-485 QDGTDK
+485 ETDK

-504 LSDADLKESGY
+504 LSDDELRESGY
-515 SDEDIEEINKIREKN
+515 SDDDIEEINKTREKN
-530 KSKNSKERLEE
+530 KTKNSKERLEE

-558 YLDAIEVESAK
+558 YLDTIEVESAK

-577 LDKFLAKR
+577 LDRFLAKK

-690 SIVSTGVEQCC
+690 SIVSTGVEQCG

-742 YENIEAKMKASIQR
+742 YENIEAKMKASIQK

-767 PKNTFWMLYDTMEQY
+767 PKNTFWMLYDTMEPY
-782 RREWENEIQ
+782 RTSWENEIQ

>member
-1 MRKLTNIKDYDSY
+1 MRKLTNIKDYDTF

-24 DGSQSACNKAFLNLG
+24 DGSQSACNRAFLNLG
-39 TITFADGSSV
+39 TLTFADGSSV
-49 TSREIVQ
+49 TTREIVQ
-56 AVEEAL
+56 VVEDAL
-62 AYLRSDYRKTFIF
+62 AYLRSEYRKTFIF
-75 GDETLNIVYLAHSN
+75 GDETLNIVYLAHSK
-89 KYKTMAVDAHMNM
+89 KYKTMAVDSHMNM

-110 HVLKMDKI
+110 HNLKMDKV

-125 HEVFHALFKHI
+125 HEVFHALFNHI
-136 ERGKNWLVA
+136 ERGKNWMVA

-182 NEIGGMYLKSNTRD
+182 NEIHGIYLKSNTRD
-196 IVPMEQILDDEE
+196 IVPMEQILDDKK
-208 LMNKLRSMCPP
+208 LMDKLRSMCPP
-219 PADPEHPVKET
+219 PADPEQAAKEA
-230 IRTTEEWD
+230 IQTTEEWD

-245 TKIADLIKKHGYKK
+245 TKVADLIKKYGYKK

-286 GLEFLQVKSYTEFIN
+286 GLEFLQIKSYNEFIN
-301 EGAEEKPGQTY
+301 EGVEEKPGQTY
-312 EDGYNTAFGKLIETI
+312 EDGYNTAFGKLINSI
-327 KQAIEGNEG
+327 KQAIEGKDGEEG
-336 GGPEGPEGPEGP
+336 YPGPQGPQGP

-361 IELPLPPGGKGGK
+361 IELPLPPGGDGGQ
-374 GGDGVPQNI
+374 GGDGTPENI
-383 KNTNPENQKSD
+383 KNTNPEKKK
-394 SNSGNNDQNQ
+394 
-404 DSQES
+404 
-409 EGNKDHQ
+409 NKDNDNDGDGQDGQGSNDHQ
-416 AGSKQAGKGG
+416 KGQKQSGKGG
-426 QGKSSDQLS
+426 QGKSSDQLT
-435 DSDVNQLA
+435 DGDVNKLA
-443 DDIEKREQSGKS
+443 DDIEGRES
-455 HKGISDAEFGNEKQK
+455 HKGISDAEFGDKKQK
-470 GESQG
+470 SGSGEEQK
-475 NGEGKDEKDG
+475 E
-485 QDGTDK
+485 TDK

-504 LSDADLKESGY
+504 LSDDELRESGY
-515 SDEDIEEINKIREKN
+515 SDGDIEEINKVREQN
-530 KSKNSKERLEE
+530 KSKNSKERIEE
-541 VVEKQKKAL
+541 VIEKQKKAL
-550 SSGHILKR
+550 SDGHILKK
-558 YLDAIEVESAK
+558 YLDVIEVESAK

-604 HIARGE
+604 RIAATGE
-610 YAIHRKQQAQD
+610 YAFNRKKQSQD

-641 IICQSLV
+641 IICQSLA

-665 STNNGVFSVDP
+665 SVNNGVFSVDP
-676 SKHKDKKEV
+676 SKHKDKKAV

-690 SIVSTGVEQCC
+690 AIVSTGEEQCG
-701 GGTDSKAAISAI
+701 GGTASRAAISAI
-713 LDGVEKSLDDKR
+713 LDAVEKSLDDKR

-742 YENIEAKMKASIQR
+742 YEGIEAKMKASIQR

-767 PKNTFWMLYDTMEQY
+767 PENTFWMLYDTDESY
-782 RREWENEIQ
+782 REGWKKEIQ
-791 KGTLIFINT
+791 KGKLIFINT
-800 EVVKNNK
+800 EVVKKNK

>member
-1 MRKLTNIKDYDSY
+1 MRELLNIKDYDTF

-24 DGSQSACNKAFLNLG
+24 DGSQSVCNKAFLNLG

-49 TSREIVQ
+49 TTREIVQ
-56 AVEEAL
+56 VVEDAL
-62 AYLRSDYRKTFIF
+62 AYLRSEYRKTFIF
-75 GDETLNIVYLAHSN
+75 GDETLNIVYLAHSK
-89 KYKTMAVDAHMNM
+89 KYKTMAVDSHMNM

-110 HVLKMDKI
+110 HNLKMDKV

-125 HEVFHALFKHI
+125 HEVFHALFNHI
-136 ERGKNWLVA
+136 ERGKNWMVA

-182 NEIGGMYLKSNTRD
+182 NEIHGIYLKSNTRD

-219 PADPEHPVKET
+219 PADPEQAVKET

-245 TKIADLIKKHGYKK
+245 TKIADLIKKYGYKK

-286 GLEFLQVKSYTEFIN
+286 GLEFLQIKSYNEFVN
-301 EGAEEKPGQTY
+301 EGVEEKPGQTY
-312 EDGYNTAFGKLIETI
+312 EDGYNTAFGKLINSI
-327 KQAIEGNEG
+327 RQAIEGNEG
-336 GGPEGPEGPEGP
+336 GGGGGPQGP

-361 IELPLPPGGKGGK
+361 IELPLPSGDDDGDDGQ
-374 GGDGVPQNI
+374 GGDGTPENI
-383 KNTNPENQKSD
+383 KNTNPEKNKN
-394 SNSGNNDQNQ
+394 NSKENDGDGQ
-404 DSQES
+404 DGQD
-409 EGNKDHQ
+409 GQGQDNKEHH
-416 AGSKQAGKGG
+416 AGPKQAGKDG
-426 QGKSSDQLS
+426 QGKSSDQLT
-435 DSDVNQLA
+435 DDDVNKLV
-443 DDIEKREQSGKS
+443 DDIESRES
-455 HKGISDAEFGNEKQK
+455 HKGISDAEFGDKKQK
-470 GESQG
+470 SGSQESGEEK
-475 NGEGKDEKDG
+475 EGQKE
-485 QDGTDK
+485 TDK

-504 LSDADLKESGY
+504 LSDDELRESGY
-515 SDEDIEEINKIREKN
+515 SDDDIEEINKTREKN

-541 VVEKQKKAL
+541 VIEKQKKAL
-550 SSGHILKR
+550 SDGHILKK

-628 VDVSGSVDMELLE
+628 VDVSGSVDRELLE
-641 IICQSLV
+641 IISQSLV
-648 VYMDTYQ
+648 VYMETYQ

-676 SKHKDKKEV
+676 SKHKNKNEV

-690 SIVSTGVEQCC
+690 AIVSTGITQC
-701 GGTDSKAAISAI
+701 GGGTESKAVISAM
-713 LDGVEKSLDDKR
+713 LDGIEKSLDDKR

-742 YENIEAKMKASIQR
+742 YEGIEAKMKASIQR

-767 PKNTFWMLYDTMEQY
+767 PKNTFWMLYDTDESY
-782 RREWENEIQ
+782 RKAWEDEIK

>member
-1 MRKLTNIKDYDSY
+1 MRKLLNIKDYDTF
-14 VEHLLDESLL
+14 VEHLLDEGLKF
-24 DGSQSACNKAFLNLG
+24 DDSQSKCNKAFLNLG
-39 TITFADGSSV
+39 TLTFADGSSV
-49 TSREIVQ
+49 TTREIVQ
-56 AVEEAL
+56 VVEEAL
-62 AYLRSDYRKTFIF
+62 AYLRSQYRKTFIF
-75 GDETLNIVYLAHSN
+75 GDETLNIVYLAHSK
-89 KYKTMAVDAHMNM
+89 KYKTMAVDSHMNM

-110 HVLKMDKI
+110 HNLKMDKV

-125 HEVFHALFKHI
+125 HEVFHALFNHI
-136 ERGKNWLVA
+136 ERGKNWMVA

-182 NEIGGMYLKSNTRD
+182 NEIHGIYLKSNTRD
-196 IVPMEQILDDEE
+196 IVPMEQILDDEK

-219 PADPEHPVKET
+219 PSDPEQSTRET
-230 IRTTEEWD
+230 IQTTEEWD

-245 TKIADLIKKHGYKK
+245 TKIADLIKKYGYKK

-286 GLEFLQVKSYTEFIN
+286 GLEFLQIKSYNEFIN
-301 EGAEEKPGQTY
+301 EGVEDKPGQTY
-312 EDGYNTAFGKLIETI
+312 EDGYDTAFGKLINSI
-327 KQAIEGNEG
+327 KQAIEGKDGEEG
-336 GGPEGPEGPEGP
+336 YPGPQGPQGP

-361 IELPLPPGGKGGK
+361 IELPLPPGGDDGQ
-374 GGDGVPQNI
+374 GGDGAPENI
-383 KNTNPENQKSD
+383 KNTNPEKNKNN
-394 SNSGNNDQNQ
+394 SNDNENDGDGQ
-404 DSQES
+404 DGQGS
-409 EGNKDHQ
+409 NDHQ
-416 AGSKQAGKGG
+416 KGQKQSGKGG
-426 QGKSSDQLS
+426 QGKSSDQLT
-435 DSDVNQLA
+435 DGDVNKLA
-443 DDIEKREQSGKS
+443 DDIESRES
-455 HKGISDAEFGNEKQK
+455 HKGISDTEFGDKKQK
-470 GESQG
+470 SGSQEG
-475 NGEGKDEKDG
+475 GEGKEGQKETDE
-485 QDGTDK
+485 

-504 LSDADLKESGY
+504 LSDDELRESGY
-515 SDEDIEEINKIREKN
+515 SDDDIEEINKIREQN

-541 VVEKQKKAL
+541 VIEKQKKAL
-550 SSGHILKR
+550 SSGHILKK
-558 YLDAIEVESAK
+558 YLDVIEVESAK
-569 YKNIWKKI
+569 YKNVWKKI

-599 WLNKR
+599 WLNKKR
-604 HIARGE
+604 IAMGE
-610 YAIHRKQQAQD
+610 YGIHHKKQSQD

-641 IICQSLV
+641 IICQSLA
-648 VYMDTYQ
+648 VYMETYQ

-665 STNNGVFSVDP
+665 SVNNGVFSVDP
-676 SKHKDKKEV
+676 SKYKDKKQV

-690 SIVSTGVEQCC
+690 AIVSTGIEQCG
-701 GGTDSKAAISAI
+701 GGTESKAAISAI

-742 YENIEAKMKASIQR
+742 YQGIEAKMKASIKN

-767 PKNTFWMLYDTMEQY
+767 PKNTFWMLYDTDESH
-782 RREWENEIQ
+782 RKAWEDEIQ

-800 EVVKNNK
+800 EVVKKNK

>member
-24 DGSQSACNKAFLNLG
+24 DGSQSACNRAFLNLG
-39 TITFADGSSV
+39 TLTFADGSSV
-49 TSREIVQ
+49 TTREIVQ
-56 AVEEAL
+56 VVEDAL
-62 AYLRSDYRKTFIF
+62 AYLRSEYRKTFIF
-75 GDETLNIVYLAHSN
+75 GDETLNIVYLAHS
-89 KYKTMAVDAHMNM
+89 KRYKTMAVDAHMNM

-110 HVLKMDKI
+110 HNLKMDKV

-125 HEVFHALFKHI
+125 HEVFHALFNHI
-136 ERGKNWLVA
+136 ERGKNWMVA
-145 KGKPQNDQTWH
+145 KGKPQNEQTWH

-171 KIGIIDEDRLI
+171 KIGIIDEDKLI
-182 NEIGGMYLKSNTRD
+182 NEIKGIYLKSNTRD

-219 PADPEHPVKET
+219 PADPEQSTQET
-230 IRTTEEWD
+230 IQTTEEWD

-245 TKIADLIKKHGYKK
+245 TKIADLIKKYGYKK

-286 GLEFLQVKSYTEFIN
+286 GLEFLQIKSYNEFIN
-301 EGAEEKPGQTY
+301 EGAEGKPGQTY
-312 EDGYNTAFGKLIETI
+312 EDGYNTAFGKLINSI
-327 KQAIEGNEG
+327 KQAIEGKDGEEG
-336 GGPEGPEGPEGP
+336 YPSPEGPQGP

-361 IELPLPPGGKGGK
+361 IELPLPPGGDGGQ
-374 GGDGVPQNI
+374 GGDGTPENI
-383 KNTNPENQKSD
+383 KNTNPEKNKNN
-394 SNSGNNDQNQ
+394 SNDNDNDGDGQ
-404 DSQES
+404 DGQDGQES
-409 EGNKDHQ
+409 NDHQ
-416 AGSKQAGKGG
+416 KGQKQSGKGG

-435 DSDVNQLA
+435 DGDVNKLA

-475 NGEGKDEKDG
+475 SGEGEKEEG
-485 QDGTDK
+485 ETDK

-504 LSDADLKESGY
+504 LSDDELRESGY
-515 SDEDIEEINKIREKN
+515 SDDDIEEINKTREKN

-541 VVEKQKKAL
+541 VIEKQKKAL

-558 YLDAIEVESAK
+558 YLDTIEVESAK

-610 YAIHRKQQAQD
+610 YGIHRKQQAQD

-648 VYMDTYQ
+648 VYMETYQ

-665 STNNGVFSVDP
+665 SVNNGVFSVDP
-676 SKHKDKKEV
+676 SKHKDKKQV

-690 SIVSTGVEQCC
+690 SIVSTGIEQCG
-701 GGTDSKAAISAI
+701 GGTESKAAISAI

-742 YENIEAKMKASIQR
+742 YEGIEAKMKASIQR

-767 PKNTFWMLYDTMEQY
+767 PKNTFWMLYDTDE
-782 RREWENEIQ
+782 RNREDWEKEIQ
-791 KGTLIFINT
+791 KGKLIFINT

>member
-1 MRKLTNIKDYDSY
+1 MRKLLNIKDYDTF

-49 TSREIVQ
+49 TTREIVQ
-56 AVEEAL
+56 VVEDAL
-62 AYLRSDYRKTFIF
+62 AYLRSEYRKTFIF
-75 GDETLNIVYLAHSN
+75 GDETLNIVYLAHSK
-89 KYKTMAVDAHMNM
+89 KYKTMAVDSHMNM

-110 HVLKMDKI
+110 HNLKMDKI
-118 LIASVIM
+118 LIASVIL
-125 HEVFHALFKHI
+125 HEVFHALFNHI

-145 KGKPQNDQTWH
+145 KGKPNNKQNWH
-156 DTNLAADVEVNRTLT
+156 DLNLAADVEVNRTLT

-182 NEIGGMYLKSNTRD
+182 NEIKGMYLKSDTKD
-196 IVPMEQILDDEE
+196 IVPMEQILNDEA

-219 PADPEHPVKET
+219 PADPEQATKEA
-230 IRTTEEWD
+230 IQTTEEWD

-245 TKIADLIKKHGYKK
+245 TKIADLIKKYGYKK

-286 GLEFLQVKSYTEFIN
+286 GLEFLQIKSYNEFIN
-301 EGAEEKPGQTY
+301 EGVEEKPGQTY
-312 EDGYNTAFGKLIETI
+312 EDGYNTAFGKLINSI
-327 KQAIEGNEG
+327 KQAIEGKDGEEG
-336 GGPEGPEGPEGP
+336 YPGPQGP

-361 IELPLPPGGKGGK
+361 IELPLPPGGDD
-374 GGDGVPQNI
+374 GDGDGTPENI
-383 KNTNPENQKSD
+383 KNTNPEKNKNN
-394 SNSGNNDQNQ
+394 SNDNDGDGQ
-404 DSQES
+404 DGQGS
-409 EGNKDHQ
+409 NDHQ
-416 AGSKQAGKGG
+416 KGQKQSGKGG
-426 QGKSSDQLS
+426 QGKSSDQLT
-435 DSDVNQLA
+435 DDDVNKLA
-443 DDIEKREQSGKS
+443 DDIEGRES
-455 HKGISDAEFGNEKQK
+455 HKGISDAEFGDKKQK
-470 GESQG
+470 SGSGEEQK
-475 NGEGKDEKDG
+475 E
-485 QDGTDK
+485 TDK

-504 LSDADLKESGY
+504 LSDDELRESGY
-515 SDEDIEEINKIREKN
+515 SDDDIEEINKIREKN

-541 VVEKQKKAL
+541 VIEKQKKAL
-550 SSGHILKR
+550 SSGHILKK
-558 YLDAIEVESAK
+558 YLDVIEVESAK

-604 HIARGE
+604 RIAATGE
-610 YAIHRKQQAQD
+610 YAFNRKKQSQD

-648 VYMDTYQ
+648 VYMETYQ

-665 STNNGVFSVDP
+665 SVNNGVFSVDP
-676 SKHKDKKEV
+676 SKHKDKKAV

-690 SIVSTGVEQCC
+690 AIVSTGEAQC
-701 GGTDSKAAISAI
+701 GGGTEAKAAISAI
-713 LDGVEKSLDDKR
+713 LDGVEKSLDDKK

-742 YENIEAKMKASIQR
+742 YEGIEAKMKESIQR

-767 PKNTFWMLYDTMEQY
+767 PKNTFWMLYDTDESY
-782 RREWENEIQ
+782 RKKWENEIQ

>member
-1 MRKLTNIKDYDSY
+1 MRELLNIKDYDTF

-24 DGSQSACNKAFLNLG
+24 DGSQSVCNKAFLNLG

-49 TSREIVQ
+49 TTREIVQ
-56 AVEEAL
+56 VVEDAL
-62 AYLRSDYRKTFIF
+62 AYLRSEYRKTFIF
-75 GDETLNIVYLAHSN
+75 GDETLNIVYLAHSK
-89 KYKTMAVDAHMNM
+89 KYKTMAVDSHMNM

-110 HVLKMDKI
+110 HNLKMDKV

-125 HEVFHALFKHI
+125 HEVFHALFNHI
-136 ERGKNWLVA
+136 ERGKNWMVA

-182 NEIGGMYLKSNTRD
+182 NEIHGIYLKSNTRD

-219 PADPEHPVKET
+219 PADPEQAVKET
-230 IRTTEEWD
+230 IQTTEEWD

-245 TKIADLIKKHGYKK
+245 TKIADLIKKYGYKK

-286 GLEFLQVKSYTEFIN
+286 GLEFLQIKSYNEFVN
-301 EGAEEKPGQTY
+301 EGVEEKPGQTY
-312 EDGYNTAFGKLIETI
+312 EDGYNTAFGKLINTI
-327 KQAIEGNEG
+327 KSIIDGNEG
-336 GGPEGPEGPEGP
+336 GGGGGPQGP

-361 IELPLPPGGKGGK
+361 IELPLPPGDDDGDDGQ
-374 GGDGVPQNI
+374 GGDGTPENI
-383 KNTNPENQKSD
+383 KNTNPEKNNNKNN
-394 SNSGNNDQNQ
+394 SNDNDGDGQ
-404 DSQES
+404 DGQD
-409 EGNKDHQ
+409 GQGQDNKEHH
-416 AGSKQAGKGG
+416 AGPKQAGKGG
-426 QGKSSDQLS
+426 QGKSSDQLT
-435 DSDVNQLA
+435 DDDVNKLA
-443 DDIEKREQSGKS
+443 DDIESRES
-455 HKGISDAEFGNEKQK
+455 HKGISDAEFGDKKQK
-470 GESQG
+470 SGSQESGEEK
-475 NGEGKDEKDG
+475 EGQKE
-485 QDGTDK
+485 TDK

-504 LSDADLKESGY
+504 LSDDELRESGY
-515 SDEDIEEINKIREKN
+515 SDDDIEEINKTREKN

-541 VVEKQKKAL
+541 VIEKQKKVL
-550 SSGHILKR
+550 SSGHILKK
-558 YLDAIEVESAK
+558 YLDTIEVESAK

-628 VDVSGSVDMELLE
+628 VDVSGSVDVELLE
-641 IICQSLV
+641 IISQSLV

-676 SKHKDKKEV
+676 SKHKDKKAV

-690 SIVSTGVEQCC
+690 AIVSTGINQC
-701 GGTDSKAAISAI
+701 GGGTESKAVISAM
-713 LDGVEKSLDDKR
+713 LDGIEKSLDDKR

-742 YENIEAKMKASIQR
+742 HQGIEAKMKASIQR

-767 PKNTFWMLYDTMEQY
+767 PKNTFWMLYDTDESY
-782 RREWENEIQ
+782 RKAWEDEIK

>member
-24 DGSQSACNKAFLNLG
+24 DGSQSACNRAFLNLG
-39 TITFADGSSV
+39 TLTFADGSSV
-49 TSREIVQ
+49 TTREIVQ
-56 AVEEAL
+56 VVEDAL
-62 AYLRSDYRKTFIF
+62 AYLRSEYRKTFIF
-75 GDETLNIVYLAHSN
+75 GDETLNIVYLAHSK

-110 HVLKMDKI
+110 HNLKMDKV

-125 HEVFHALFKHI
+125 HEVFHALFNHI
-136 ERGKNWLVA
+136 ERGKNWMVA

-182 NEIGGMYLKSNTRD
+182 NEIKGIYLKSNTRD

-208 LMNKLRSMCPP
+208 LMDKLRSMCPP
-219 PADPEHPVKET
+219 PADPEQAVKET
-230 IRTTEEWD
+230 IQTTEEWD

-245 TKIADLIKKHGYKK
+245 TKIADLIKKYGYKK

-286 GLEFLQVKSYTEFIN
+286 GLEFLQIKSYNEFIN
-301 EGAEEKPGQTY
+301 EGVEEKPGQTY
-312 EDGYNTAFGKLIETI
+312 EDGYNTAFGKLINSI
-327 KQAIEGNEG
+327 KQAIEGKDGEEG
-336 GGPEGPEGPEGP
+336 NPGPEGPQGP

-361 IELPLPPGGKGGK
+361 IELPLPPGGDGGQ
-374 GGDGVPQNI
+374 GGDGTPENI
-383 KNTNPENQKSD
+383 KNTNPEKNKNN
-394 SNSGNNDQNQ
+394 SNDNENDGDGQ
-404 DSQES
+404 DGQDGQES
-409 EGNKDHQ
+409 NDHQ
-416 AGSKQAGKGG
+416 KGQKQSGKGG
-426 QGKSSDQLS
+426 QDKSSDQLS
-435 DSDVNQLA
+435 DDDVNKLA

-475 NGEGKDEKDG
+475 SGEGEKEEG
-485 QDGTDK
+485 ETDK

-504 LSDADLKESGY
+504 LSDDELRESGY
-515 SDEDIEEINKIREKN
+515 SDDDIEEINRTREKN

-541 VVEKQKKAL
+541 VIEKQKKAL

-558 YLDAIEVESAK
+558 YLDTIEVESAK

-610 YAIHRKQQAQD
+610 YGIHRKQQAQD

-665 STNNGVFSVDP
+665 SINNGVFSVDP
-676 SKHKDKKEV
+676 SKHKDKKQV

-690 SIVSTGVEQCC
+690 SIVSTGIEQCG
-701 GGTDSKAAISAI
+701 GGTESKAAISAI

-742 YENIEAKMKASIQR
+742 YQGIESKMKASIQR
-756 AFGRGDVSDIV
+756 TFGRGDVSDIV
-767 PKNTFWMLYDTMEQY
+767 PKNTFWMLYDTDESY
-782 RREWENEIQ
+782 REDWEKEIQ
-791 KGTLIFINT
+791 KGKLIFINT

>member
-1 MRKLTNIKDYDSY
+1 MMKLTNIKDYDSY
-14 VEHLLDESLL
+14 VEYLLDESLL

-39 TITFADGSSV
+39 TLTFADGSSV
-49 TSREIVQ
+49 TTKEIVQ

-110 HVLKMDKI
+110 HILKMDKI

-125 HEVFHALFKHI
+125 HEVFHALFNHI

-145 KGKPQNDQTWH
+145 KGKPQNEQTWH

-171 KIGIIDEDRLI
+171 KVGIIDEDRLI
-182 NEIGGMYLKSNTRD
+182 NEIQGIYLKSNTRD

-219 PADPEHPVKET
+219 PVDPEQSVKET
-230 IRTTEEWD
+230 IQTTEEWD

-245 TKIADLIKKHGYKK
+245 TKIADLIKKYGYEK

-286 GLEFLQVKSYTEFIN
+286 GLEFLQVKSYNEFIN
-301 EGAEEKPGQTY
+301 EGTEEKPGQTY

-327 KQAIEGNEG
+327 KQAIEGNGGEEG
-336 GGPEGPEGPEGP
+336 EGQGQQGP
-348 QIKSNLK
+348 QIKSNLN

-361 IELPLPPGGKGGK
+361 IELPLPQNGKGGQ
-374 GGDGVPQNI
+374 GGDGTPQNI

-394 SNSGNNDQNQ
+394 SNPGDNDQNQ
-404 DSQES
+404 DSQDGDS
-409 EGNKDHQ
+409 QNSDDHQ
-416 AGSKQAGKGG
+416 KGQKRSGKGG

-435 DSDVNQLA
+435 DSDVNKLA

-455 HKGISDAEFGNEKQK
+455 HSGISDAEFGNEKQK

-475 NGEGKDEKDG
+475 SGDGEKEDG
-485 QDGTDK
+485 ETDK

-558 YLDAIEVESAK
+558 YLDTIEVESAK

-577 LDKFLAKR
+577 LDRFLAKK

-628 VDVSGSVDMELLE
+628 VDVSGSVGMELLE

-648 VYMDTYQ
+648 VYMETYQ

-690 SIVSTGVEQCC
+690 SIVSTGVEQCG

-742 YENIEAKMKASIQR
+742 YQNIEAKMKASIQR
-756 AFGRGDVSDIV
+756 AFGRGDVSDTV
-767 PKNTFWMLYDTMEQY
+767 PKNTFWMLYDTMEPY

>member
-1 MRKLTNIKDYDSY
+1 MRKLLNIKDYDTF

-49 TSREIVQ
+49 TTREIVQ
-56 AVEEAL
+56 VVEEAL
-62 AYLRSDYRKTFIF
+62 SYLRAQYRKTFIF
-75 GDETLNIVYLAHSN
+75 GDETLNIVYLAHSK
-89 KYKTMAVDAHMNM
+89 KYKTMAVDSHMNM

-110 HVLKMDKI
+110 HNLKMDKI
-118 LIASVIM
+118 LIASVIL
-125 HEVFHALFKHI
+125 HEVFHALFNHI
-136 ERGKNWLVA
+136 ERGKNWMVS
-145 KGKPQNDQTWH
+145 KGKPQNEQAWH
-156 DTNLAADVEVNRTLT
+156 DLNLAADVEVNRTLT

-182 NEIGGMYLKSNTRD
+182 NEIKGMYLKSDTKD
-196 IVPMEQILDDEE
+196 IVPMEQILNDEA

-219 PADPEHPVKET
+219 PADPEQATKET
-230 IRTTEEWD
+230 IQTTEEWD

-245 TKIADLIKKHGYKK
+245 TKIAELIKKYGYKK

-270 NSVGEITSKKV
+270 NSVGEIISKKV

-286 GLEFLQVKSYTEFIN
+286 GLEFLQIKSYNEFIN
-301 EGAEEKPGQTY
+301 EGVEEKPGQTY
-312 EDGYNTAFGKLIETI
+312 EDGYDTAFGKLINSI
-327 KQAIEGNEG
+327 KQAIEGKDGEEG
-336 GGPEGPEGPEGP
+336 YPGPQGP

-361 IELPLPPGGKGGK
+361 IELPLPPGGDEGQ
-374 GGDGVPQNI
+374 GGDGTPENI
-383 KNTNPENQKSD
+383 KNTNPEKNKNN
-394 SNSGNNDQNQ
+394 SNDNENDGDGQ
-404 DSQES
+404 DGQGS
-409 EGNKDHQ
+409 NDHQ
-416 AGSKQAGKGG
+416 KGQKQSGKGG
-426 QGKSSDQLS
+426 QGKSSDQLT
-435 DSDVNQLA
+435 DGDVNKLT
-443 DDIEKREQSGKS
+443 DDIERRES
-455 HKGISDAEFGNEKQK
+455 HKGISDAEFGDKKQK
-470 GESQG
+470 SGSGEEQK
-475 NGEGKDEKDG
+475 E
-485 QDGTDK
+485 TDK

-504 LSDADLKESGY
+504 LSDDELRESGY
-515 SDEDIEEINKIREKN
+515 SDDDIEEINKTREKN

-541 VVEKQKKAL
+541 VIEKQKKAL
-550 SSGHILKR
+550 SDGHILKK
-558 YLDAIEVESAK
+558 YLDVIEVESSK

-599 WLNKR
+599 WLNKK

-610 YAIHRKQQAQD
+610 YGIHRKKQSQD

-641 IICQSLV
+641 IICQSLA

-665 STNNGVFSVDP
+665 SVNNGVFSVDP
-676 SKHKDKKEV
+676 SKYKDKKDV

-690 SIVSTGVEQCC
+690 AIVSTGIAQC
-701 GGTDSKAAISAI
+701 GGGTEAKAAISAI
-713 LDGVEKSLDDKR
+713 LDGVEKSLDDKK

-742 YENIEAKMKASIQR
+742 YEGIEAKMKASIQR

-767 PKNTFWMLYDTMEQY
+767 PKNTFWMLYDTDESY
-782 RREWENEIQ
+782 RKKWENEIQ

>member
-145 KGKPQNDQTWH
+145 KGKPQNEQTWH

-182 NEIGGMYLKSNTRD
+182 NEINGIYLKSDTRD

-219 PADPEHPVKET
+219 PVDPEQAVKET
-230 IRTTEEWD
+230 IQTTDEWD

-245 TKIADLIKKHGYKK
+245 TKIADLIKKYGYEK

-265 DEGII
+265 DDGII

-286 GLEFLQVKSYTEFIN
+286 GLEFLQVKSYNEFVN
-301 EGAEEKPGQTY
+301 ESAEEKPGQTY
-312 EDGYNTAFGKLIETI
+312 ENGYNTAFGKLINTI
-327 KQAIEGNEG
+327 KQAIEGNNGGEG
-336 GGPEGPEGPEGP
+336 GFSGGQQGP
-348 QIKSNLK
+348 QFKSNLK
-355 NDDLPQ
+355 NEDLPQ
-361 IELPLPPGGKGGK
+361 IELPLHSGENSGQD
-374 GGDGVPQNI
+374 GDGAPQNI
-383 KNTNPENQKSD
+383 KNTNPN
-394 SNSGNNDQNQ
+394 NNDDNQNGDGDGQ
-404 DSQES
+404 RNS
-409 EGNKDHQ
+409 DHQ
-416 AGSKQAGKGG
+416 VGPKGAGKGDN
-426 QGKSSDQLS
+426 GKSSDQLS
-435 DSDVNQLA
+435 DSDVNKLA
-443 DDIEKREQSGKS
+443 DDIESRKS
-455 HKGISDAEFGNEKQK
+455 HSGISDAEFGNEKQK

-475 NGEGKDEKDG
+475 SGEGEKENGES
-485 QDGTDK
+485 DK

-504 LSDADLKESGY
+504 LSDDELRESGY
-515 SDEDIEEINKIREKN
+515 SDDDIDEINKIREKN

-558 YLDAIEVESAK
+558 YLDTIEVESAK

-577 LDKFLAKR
+577 LDRFLAKK

-610 YAIHRKQQAQD
+610 YAIHRKSQAQD

-676 SKHKDKKEV
+676 SKNKDKKEV

-690 SIVSTGVEQCC
+690 SIVSTGVEQCG
-701 GGTDSKAAISAI
+701 GGTDSKAMISAI

-742 YENIEAKMKASIQR
+742 YQGIEAKMKASIQR
-756 AFGRGDVSDIV
+756 AFGRGDVSDTV
-767 PKNTFWMLYDTMEQY
+767 PKNTFWMLYDTDELY
-782 RREWENEIQ
+782 RKEWENEIQ

>member
-1 MRKLTNIKDYDSY
+1 MRELLNIKDYDTF

-24 DGSQSACNKAFLNLG
+24 DGSQSVCNKAFLNLG

-49 TSREIVQ
+49 TTREIVQ
-56 AVEEAL
+56 VVEDAL
-62 AYLRSDYRKTFIF
+62 AYLRSEYRKTFIF
-75 GDETLNIVYLAHSN
+75 GDETLNIVYLAHSK
-89 KYKTMAVDAHMNM
+89 KYKTMAVDSHMNM

-110 HVLKMDKI
+110 HNLKMDKV

-125 HEVFHALFKHI
+125 HEVFHALFNHI
-136 ERGKNWLVA
+136 ERGKNWMVA
-145 KGKPQNDQTWH
+145 KGKPQNDQVWH

-182 NEIGGMYLKSNTRD
+182 NEIHGIYLKSNTRD

-219 PADPEHPVKET
+219 PADPEQAVKET
-230 IRTTEEWD
+230 IQTTEEWD

-245 TKIADLIKKHGYKK
+245 TKIADLIKKYGYKK

-286 GLEFLQVKSYTEFIN
+286 GLEFLQIKSYNEFIN
-301 EGAEEKPGQTY
+301 EGVEEKPGQTY
-312 EDGYNTAFGKLIETI
+312 EDGYNTAFGKLINSI
-327 KQAIEGNEG
+327 RQAIEGKDGEEG
-336 GGPEGPEGPEGP
+336 YPGPQGP

-355 NDDLPQ
+355 KDDLPQ
-361 IELPLPPGGKGGK
+361 IELPLPSGDDDGDDGQ
-374 GGDGVPQNI
+374 GGDGTPENI
-383 KNTNPENQKSD
+383 KNTNPEKNKN
-394 SNSGNNDQNQ
+394 NSKENDGDGQ
-404 DSQES
+404 DGQD
-409 EGNKDHQ
+409 GQGDNDHQ
-416 AGSKQAGKGG
+416 KGQKQSGKGG
-426 QGKSSDQLS
+426 QGKSSDQLT
-435 DSDVNQLA
+435 DDDVNKLD
-443 DDIEKREQSGKS
+443 DDIESRES
-455 HKGISDAEFGNEKQK
+455 HKGISDAEFGDKKQK
-470 GESQG
+470 SGS
-475 NGEGKDEKDG
+475 GEGKEG
-485 QDGTDK
+485 QKETDK

-504 LSDADLKESGY
+504 LSDDELRESGY
-515 SDEDIEEINKIREKN
+515 SDDDIEEINKTREKN

-541 VVEKQKKAL
+541 VIEKQKKVL
-550 SSGHILKR
+550 SSGHILKK
-558 YLDAIEVESAK
+558 YLDVIEVESAK

-610 YAIHRKQQAQD
+610 YAIHRKKQAQD

-628 VDVSGSVDMELLE
+628 VDVSGSVDRELLE
-641 IICQSLV
+641 IISQSLV

-676 SKHKDKKEV
+676 SKHKDKKAV

-690 SIVSTGVEQCC
+690 AIVSTGITQC
-701 GGTDSKAAISAI
+701 GGGTESKAVISAM
-713 LDGVEKSLDDKR
+713 LDDIEKSLDDKR

-742 YENIEAKMKASIQR
+742 YEGIEAKMKASIQR

-767 PKNTFWMLYDTMEQY
+767 PKNTFWMLYDTDESY
-782 RREWENEIQ
+782 RKAWENEIQ